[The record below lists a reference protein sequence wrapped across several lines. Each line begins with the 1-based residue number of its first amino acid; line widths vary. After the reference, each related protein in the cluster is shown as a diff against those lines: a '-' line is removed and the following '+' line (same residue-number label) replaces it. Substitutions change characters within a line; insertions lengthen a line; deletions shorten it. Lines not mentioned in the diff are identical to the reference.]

1 MTDRRSAT
9 LHGYGRLPWTDLTAA
24 LSGVSTAWADYDGFH
39 IGACP
44 AKAPP
49 YTHLW
54 AWADGWLLRARID
67 GTCAIAGILETGGS
81 APAGLIALRSE
92 PVRYLTRAAH
102 TWPTTE
108 KRVGRLS
115 PEVAGQHVTLYEVD
129 GEHPLTF
136 VRLEG

>member
-9 LHGYGRLPWTDLTAA
+9 LHGYGRLSWTALTAA
-24 LSGVSTAWADYDGFH
+24 LRGVSTAWADYDGFH

-44 AKAPP
+44 AEAPP

-54 AWADGWLLRARID
+54 AWTDGWLLRARID
-67 GTCAIAGILETGGS
+67 GACAIAGILETGGT
-81 APAGLIALRSE
+81 APAALIALRSE
-92 PVRYLTRAAH
+92 PVRYLTRSAH
-102 TWPTTE
+102 SWPTTE
-108 KRVGRLS
+108 KRVGQLP
-115 PEVAGQHVTLYEVD
+115 PEVAGRHVTLYEVD